1 MSKNGTATMRD
12 VARLAGVS
20 IATVSAVINS
30 TAVVSPQRSRKV
42 REAMTALDYH
52 ADQVARS
59 LKTGRTNVIGMVIPD
74 VTNAFYPDVISGAEE
89 VATRAGYSLILCNA
103 NEDPAQERRQLST
116 LFSRRVDGVLIACS
130 DSSTA
135 YDSLMRRRF
144 PIVFFDR
151 IPRGFRGAAVATDNF
166 AAGYQATRHLIEL
179 GHERIAIIAG
189 NLDLSTHACRSEGF
203 RKAMQEAGL
212 PIHDEYFRTGTLRID
227 SGYQFGLELLG
238 LAVRPTAMFC
248 SNNKML
254 LGLMRA
260 IGELKVQCPGD
271 VSIVG
276 VDDFAWAENFNPK
289 LTTIA
294 QPTRE
299 IGRQAM
305 ELLLEQIGAGHENLV
320 AREQRQVILAPEL
333 RIRNSTAPP
342 ALVHKAESISS
353 GNAL

>member
-1 MSKNGTATMRD
+1 MHD

-30 TAVVSPQRSRKV
+30 TAVVSPQRAQKV
-42 REAMTALDYH
+42 REAMKALDYH

-59 LKTGRTNVIGMVIPD
+59 LKTGRTNVIGMIIPD

-103 NEDPAQERRQLST
+103 NEDPAQEQRQLST

-151 IPRGFRGAAVATDNF
+151 IPRGFRGPAVATDNF
-166 AAGYQATRHLIEL
+166 AAGYQATRHLLEL
-179 GHERIAIIAG
+179 GHQRIAIIAG
-189 NLDLSTHACRSEGF
+189 SMDLSPHACRSEGF
-203 RKAMQEAGL
+203 RKAMQEAGI
-212 PIHDEYFRTGTLRID
+212 PVHDDYFRMGALRVEN
-227 SGYQFGLELLG
+227 GFQFGIELLA
-238 LAVRPTAMFC
+238 LASRPTAIFC

-254 LGLMRA
+254 LGLVRA
-260 IGELKVQCPGD
+260 IGDLKVQCPRE

-276 VDDFAWAENFNPK
+276 VDDFAWTEHFNPK
-289 LTTIA
+289 LTTVA

-305 ELLLEQIGAGHENLV
+305 ELLLEQFGADRQNL
-320 AREQRQVILAPEL
+320 ATREQRQVMLAPEL

-342 ALVHKAESISS
+342 AFCA
-353 GNAL
+353 

>member
-1 MSKNGTATMRD
+1 MHD

-20 IATVSAVINS
+20 IATVSAVINN
-30 TAVVSPQRSRKV
+30 TAVVSPTRAQKV
-42 REAMTALDYH
+42 REAMKALDYH

-89 VATRAGYSLILCNA
+89 IATRAGYSLILCNA
-103 NEDPAQERRQLST
+103 NEDPVQEQRLLST

-151 IPRGFRGAAVATDNF
+151 IPTGFRGAAVATDNL

-189 NLDLSTHACRSEGF
+189 NMELSPHAFRSEGY

-212 PIHDEYFRTGTLRID
+212 PVHNEYFRIGALKVD
-227 SGYQFGLELLG
+227 NGYQFGLELLG
-238 LAVRPTAMFC
+238 LAARPTAIFC
-248 SNNKML
+248 TNNKML
-254 LGLMRA
+254 LGLVRA
-260 IGELKVQCPGD
+260 IGELKVNCPAE

-276 VDDFAWAENFNPK
+276 VDDFTWTENFNPK
-289 LTTIA
+289 LTTVA
-294 QPTRE
+294 QPSRD
-299 IGRQAM
+299 IGRKAM
-305 ELLLEQIGAGHENLV
+305 ELLLEQVGADKENLG
-320 AREQRQVILAPEL
+320 ARAQRQVILAPEL
-333 RIRNSTAPP
+333 RIRNSTARP
-342 ALVHKAESISS
+342 ASPSQRL
-353 GNAL
+353 NALAV

>member
-1 MSKNGTATMRD
+1 MHD

-20 IATVSAVINS
+20 IATVSAVLNS
-30 TAVVSPQRSRKV
+30 TAVVSPRRAQKV
-42 REAMTALDYH
+42 REAMKALDYH

-59 LKTGRTNVIGMVIPD
+59 LKTGRSNVIGMIIPD
-74 VTNAFYPDVISGAEE
+74 VTNAFFPDVISGAEE

-103 NEDPAQERRQLST
+103 NEDPAQEQRQLST

-151 IPRGFRGAAVATDNF
+151 IPRGFRGPAVATDNF

-179 GHERIAIIAG
+179 GHQRIAIIAG
-189 NLDLSTHACRSEGF
+189 SMDLSPHACRSEGF
-203 RKAMQEAGL
+203 RKAMQEAGF
-212 PIHDEYFRTGTLRID
+212 PVHDEYFRVGALRID
-227 SGYQFGLELLG
+227 NGYQFGLELLG
-238 LAVRPTAMFC
+238 LPGPPTAIFC

-254 LGLMRA
+254 LGLVRA
-260 IGELKVQCPGD
+260 IGELKVRCPGE

-276 VDDFAWAENFNPK
+276 VDDFAWTENFNPK
-289 LTTIA
+289 LTTVA
-294 QPTRE
+294 QPARE

-305 ELLLEQIGAGHENLV
+305 ELLLEQIGADRQNL
-320 AREQRQVILAPEL
+320 ATREQRQVMLAPEL

-342 ALVHKAESISS
+342 AAFFTGV
-353 GNAL
+353 N